1 MRLAED
7 GEYPFKGWDHVGR
20 VNGWTMLALA
30 GEYMINPTERCLK
43 AMRHIADEALVE
55 QNPHSGGWL
64 YSLPWGH
71 CNCVTREERRQGAVS
86 HVGEAGF
93 ITSVRLNGLSYY
105 YRLTG
110 DERIPNSLLRGVT
123 HLNNDTWNEYR
134 GGWRYTS
141 CPGTIGSTGQT
152 GVTIMALVNSVS
164 ITGDP
169 EHLRILRKA
178 WDTKFERLLAIPTTR
193 PGVGKSYT
201 QNMYGSPEAMNLFV
215 NGDKKK

>member
-1 MRLAED
+1 LTEH
-7 GEYPFKGWDHVGR
+7 GQYKFKGTRHAGR

-30 GEYMINPTERCLK
+30 GLYKINPSERCLN
-43 AMRHIADEALVE
+43 AMRFIADEALVE

-71 CNCVTREERRQGAVS
+71 CNCVSIADRKKGMVP

-110 DERIPNSLLRGVT
+110 DPRIPESLLKGVT
-123 HLNNDTWNEYR
+123 NLNNDTWNDYKK
-134 GGWRYTS
+134 GWRYTS
-141 CPGTIGSTGQT
+141 CPATMKSVGQS

-164 ITGDP
+164 INHDP
-169 EHLRILRKA
+169 EHLRVLREA
-178 WDTKFERLLAIPTTR
+178 WGLKFKKFLEDRLSAK
-193 PGVGKSYT
+193 PGLGKTYST
-201 QNMYGSPEAMNLFV
+201 IMYGS
-215 NGDKKK
+215 